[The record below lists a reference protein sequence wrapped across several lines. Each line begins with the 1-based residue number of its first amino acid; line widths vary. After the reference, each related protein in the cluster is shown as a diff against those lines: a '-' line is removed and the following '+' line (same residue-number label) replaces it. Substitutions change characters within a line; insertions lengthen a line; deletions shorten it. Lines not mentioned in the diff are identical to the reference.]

1 MDEPNTESGFRRAVF
16 GVFLILV
23 FTLGLMKPG
32 VDVRFAVLTP
42 TDLIFP
48 LVFIMFLAGVVTG
61 KLTVE
66 WHPAYWSLLAYFG
79 ALLLSAIY
87 SENPRRSFVKL
98 TGETYLITLPLI
110 IVSVV
115 RSLPR
120 LRLATLVWIAG
131 AIIPL
136 AVALFALFLFYAFPN
151 VAILGEITYHYGAV
165 PVGNFP
171 RVSATFVSPS
181 MFCNYL
187 TVTLSLVAVS
197 QVMQWISR
205 RVAFWLYV
213 LIGVAAVFT
222 VSIALGGFMLAGG
235 LLLWKF
241 SSRRAV
247 RTIALVLAIAGAVA
261 FLAISPFELTS
272 PSLAEDRYAPSSRL
286 IVWSDAVRTFLENP
300 FVGKGVGMPAASVAY
315 RNSDG
320 SWSMLADAHNTFLN
334 VAAQAGV
341 VGLIGFALVILSV
354 LKAALRKKDESVSL
368 VSYGLAIAFIVA
380 FIYEGLTGSYED
392 ARHLWVLIGLILAVD
407 SVGRINPESQP
418 ATPLASHPQFSIEDR
433 PAWQEPSREPPR
445 PEAERQP
452 LD

>member
-1 MDEPNTESGFRRAVF
+1 MNEPNTESGFRRAVF
-16 GVFLILV
+16 GIFLVLV
-23 FTLGLMKPG
+23 FTLGMMKPG
-32 VDVRFAVLTP
+32 LDVGFASLTP

-48 LVFIMFLAGVVTG
+48 LLFVVFLAGIVTG
-61 KLTVE
+61 KLSVE
-66 WHPAYWSLLAYFG
+66 WHPAYWSLLVYFG

-120 LRLATLVWIAG
+120 LRLVFLVWVAG
-131 AIIPL
+131 AIVPL
-136 AVALFALFLFYAFPN
+136 AVALFGLLLFYAFPN

-171 RVSATFVSPS
+171 RISSTFVSPS

-197 QVMQWISR
+197 QVMQWIGR

-222 VSIALGGFMLAGG
+222 VSIALGGFLLAAG
-235 LLLWKF
+235 LLFWKF
-241 SSRRAV
+241 STGRAL
-247 RTIALVLAIAGAVA
+247 RTIALVLAIASAVG

-272 PSLAEDRYAPSSRL
+272 PSMPQDRYAPSSRL

-300 FVGKGVGMPAASVAY
+300 FVGRGVGMPAANVAY

-341 VGLIGFALVILSV
+341 VGLIAFALVILSI
-354 LKAALRKKDESVSL
+354 LKAAFRKKSESVSA
-368 VSYGLAIAFIVA
+368 VGYGLAVAFTVA
-380 FIYEGLTGSYED
+380 FIYDGLTGSYEN

-407 SVGRINPESQP
+407 NQ
-418 ATPLASHPQFSIEDR
+418 
-433 PAWQEPSREPPR
+433 SREIGRDLP
-445 PEAERQP
+445 A
-452 LD
+452 